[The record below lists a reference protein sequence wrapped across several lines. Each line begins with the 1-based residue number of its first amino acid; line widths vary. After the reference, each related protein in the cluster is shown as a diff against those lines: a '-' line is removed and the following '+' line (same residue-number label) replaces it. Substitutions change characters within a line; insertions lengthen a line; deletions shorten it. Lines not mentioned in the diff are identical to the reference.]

1 MNIGSFHNYYPYTI
15 VQVASWNSEMKR
27 RSLDWECKCM
37 RGFLGLEFQ
46 KHGGGVI
53 VMDIPRV
60 NTGRVLLENAEL
72 LTLLFLKQF
81 LLMTVEVL
89 SFFY

>member
-1 MNIGSFHNYYPYTI
+1 MN
-15 VQVASWNSEMKR
+15 
-27 RSLDWECKCM
+27 
-37 RGFLGLEFQ
+37 
-46 KHGGGVI
+46 
-53 VMDIPRV
+53 IPRV

-89 SFFY
+89 SFFD